1 MSRHKI
7 IDDPLTWNKILH
19 LSPESIFPLRYKS
32 VIEDES
38 SCQWMAINN
47 ANNCRERIF
56 SEKKVVPT
64 TKRERENK
72 NERGRKRKKGR
83 KKVKRGIEREVAA
96 GQSTRQIG
104 CKQRHNKYSSPHCTS
119 MLLAR
124 DTVSVLFAIL
134 PGYGKTG
141 RTPLR

>member
-1 MSRHKI
+1 VSRYEI
-7 IDDPLTWNKILH
+7 IDDSLTWNKILH

-38 SCQWMAINN
+38 SCQWIAINN

-56 SEKKVVPT
+56 RKKKVVPT
-64 TKRERENK
+64 TKREKEYK
-72 NERGRKRKKGR
+72 NGRGRKRKKGR
-83 KKVKRGIEREVAA
+83 EKSEEGDRKRVAA

-124 DTVSVLFAIL
+124 DTVSVLFVIL
-134 PGYGKTG
+134 PGYGKAG
-141 RTPLR
+141 CTPLR